1 MSQDL
6 LPLQN
11 FTFSYPQIPSQ
22 VEDLTAVWD
31 GNYISGVQGKTW
43 IMSGDIFEEVQEA
56 TA

>member
-6 LPLQN
+6 LPLQ
-11 FTFSYPQIPSQ
+11 TFPLSYLQIPCQ
-22 VEDLTAVWD
+22 VEDLAAIWD
-31 GNYISGVQGKTW
+31 GNHISGVQGKTW

>member
-6 LPLQN
+6 LPLQ
-11 FTFSYPQIPSQ
+11 TIPLSYLQIPYQ
-22 VEDLTAVWD
+22 VEDLADTWD
-31 GNYISGVQGKTW
+31 GNHISDVQGKTW